1 MTYDTTTL
9 YITKET
15 TYDALDDSTRIL
27 HQETGLMSKVIC
39 AHRWI
44 DVSKSQGTTEGP
56 GRSKSVKRTTK

>member
-15 TYDALDDSTRIL
+15 SHDALDDSTRIL
-27 HQETGLMSKVIC
+27 HQETGLMSKVIR

-44 DVSKSQGTTEGP
+44 DVSKSQGAAEGP
-56 GRSKSVKRTTK
+56 GRSKSVKETTR